1 MNEMGLAA
9 SWGIFSVP
17 PPSRN
22 TIFISLYPPRLL
34 PPFAH
39 TDSPRIH
46 LPSGSPL
53 EALAADVRLCCGL
66 WRSAL
71 GPPPRGFEAVE
82 RPPGFETAVPELAD
96 EVGGWQG
103 DPSCSICHC

>member
-1 MNEMGLAA
+1 MQAVVSFQCLHPPEMLFL
-9 SWGIFSVP
+9 SHY
-17 PPSRN
+17 N
-22 TIFISLYPPRLL
+22 PPRLL

-39 TDSPRIH
+39 PDSACVH
-46 LPSGSPL
+46 LPSGFPL

-82 RPPGFETAVPELAD
+82 RPPGFEVAVPELAD
-96 EVGGWQG
+96 EVGGQQSVAVWL
-103 DPSCSICHC
+103 

>member
-1 MNEMGLAA
+1 MQAVVSFQCLHPPEMLFL
-9 SWGIFSVP
+9 SHY
-17 PPSRN
+17 N
-22 TIFISLYPPRLL
+22 PPRLL
-34 PPFAH
+34 PNSACV
-39 TDSPRIH
+39 H

-82 RPPGFETAVPELAD
+82 RPPGFETAVPELAA
-96 EVGGWQG
+96 EVGGLRG
-103 DPSCSICHC
+103 EPSCSICLW